1 MKLHRK
7 IEGVPEALVPRKPTW
22 SQPHRHVDITLR
34 PALRKR
40 SVQQG
45 QNYFGACLEL
55 ALQASDDLL
64 TIPFRSS
71 HHPIL
76 APAPTQGA

>member
-1 MKLHRK
+1 
-7 IEGVPEALVPRKPTW
+7 
-22 SQPHRHVDITLR
+22 
-34 PALRKR
+34 
-40 SVQQG
+40 VQQG